1 MALTSNTRVAWLNNG
16 SKLSEEVKMEN
27 LEWCFQPMLICLRMF
42 GIDFKWNQQRS
53 SVTHNLIRLICLF
66 WFIINVAVMCGIG
79 LDLYED
85 MLKVKQT
92 KYEKTS
98 EKIKFLSYIV
108 EIGGIYAAFL
118 FSTRKYSQTLVDCFE
133 QIEIQSVIDK
143 KTYHQIRSSV
153 VNGIYLSILTVKLKL
168 TSYFQS

>member
-1 MALTSNTRVAWLNNG
+1 MALTSTTRITWLDNKP
-16 SKLSEEVKMEN
+16 KLGEEVKMEN
-27 LEWCFQPMLICLRMF
+27 LEWCFRPMLICLRIF

-53 SVTHNLIRLICLF
+53 SVTQNLICLF

-79 LDLYED
+79 MDLYD
-85 MLKVKQT
+85 NIYIGKKT
-92 KYEKTS
+92 KYGRTS
-98 EKIKFLSYIV
+98 EKIKFLSHIV